1 MRTMSAFRCAIF
13 TAALAFVAP
22 LAFAQTATLKSD
34 IVASGP
40 LVVLGDI
47 FDGAGAAASR
57 PIGPAPRAGATAT
70 FLPHMA
76 SGLDWSAPRDL
87 RVITVRGGENPRSS
101 GAPAGDGPAINGV
114 RRGDL
119 VLLSYTAPGIRVTA
133 RTRAT
138 TNAAAGQ
145 SVRLVN
151 LSSNKAIDAI
161 VVGPGRAT
169 ANLDHPITE

>member
-1 MRTMSAFRCAIF
+1 
-13 TAALAFVAP
+13 
-22 LAFAQTATLKSD
+22 
-34 IVASGP
+34 
-40 LVVLGDI
+40 
-47 FDGAGAAASR
+47 
-57 PIGPAPRAGATAT
+57 
-70 FLPHMA
+70 
-76 SGLDWSAPRDL
+76 
-87 RVITVRGGENPRSS
+87 
-101 GAPAGDGPAINGV
+101 
-114 RRGDL
+114 
-119 VLLSYTAPGIRVTA
+119 VTA